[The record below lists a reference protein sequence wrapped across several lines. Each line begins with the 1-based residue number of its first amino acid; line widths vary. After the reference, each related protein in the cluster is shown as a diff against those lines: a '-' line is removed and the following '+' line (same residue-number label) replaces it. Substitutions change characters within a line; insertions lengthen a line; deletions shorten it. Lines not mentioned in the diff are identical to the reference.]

1 MIPISRTTQ
10 HERTT
15 QKPKKPYEKINKL
28 ARPLALIGHQSR
40 TRTQIKLNTTFLRIL
55 PTDPGL
61 FTCSAS
67 KLHSNV
73 LRRLG
78 TLTALMPKQM
88 SYKGGYKVP
97 KRVTQEQK

>member
-1 MIPISRTTQ
+1 M
-10 HERTT
+10 
-15 QKPKKPYEKINKL
+15 KKINKQV
-28 ARPLALIGHQSR
+28 RPLALIGDQSR
-40 TRTQIKLNTTFLRIL
+40 TWTQIKLNTTFLRML

-67 KLHSNV
+67 KVHSNV

-88 SYKGGYKVP
+88 SYKGGYTVP
-97 KRVTQEQK
+97 KRVT